1 MNSRRIREGYL
12 KAVLRQ
18 DIAYFDGLGAG
29 EVATRI
35 QSDTGEFAS
44 VERPI
49 TPKTSTNVD
58 LIQTGTSEK
67 AALVVQ
73 YASSFFSGFI
83 SACVTTPV
91 CSSSY
96 LKPKLHISDRGVLPL
111 L

>member
-49 TPKTSTNVD
+49 TPKTSTSFKRELRKRRLWWFNTPHLFSQV
-58 LIQTGTSEK
+58 
-67 AALVVQ
+67 
-73 YASSFFSGFI
+73 SSVRVS
-83 SACVTTPV
+83 
-91 CSSSY
+91 
-96 LKPKLHISDRGVLPL
+96 LPL
-111 L
+111 FARPLT